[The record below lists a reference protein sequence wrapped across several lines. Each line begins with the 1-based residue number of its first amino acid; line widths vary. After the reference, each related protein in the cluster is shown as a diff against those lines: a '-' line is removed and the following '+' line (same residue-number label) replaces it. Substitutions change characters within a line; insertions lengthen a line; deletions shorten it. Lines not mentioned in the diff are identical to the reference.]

1 MTEKNAMFN
10 NTKTKEPALEQSSLY
25 PKMYAILC
33 TAASAA
39 VDALPHTT
47 DSLQARCLL
56 EKGLREAEEI
66 YLSHAE

>member
-1 MTEKNAMFN
+1 MNQIPSNFEKAKALVSNQ
-10 NTKTKEPALEQSSLY
+10 NTPY